1 VSRTVIEAGRAPRLF
16 RIGLHQEHHDRQ
28 ASIGCGDISAPPLL
42 NAHFHHLDYSYGHWG
57 TTTRTSTEPYGK
69 DITQPR
75 SPVPPTLW
83 PAVASHRR
91 VTTSRSLQPC
101 APQMQREVPH
111 MAQSWSSRLSRAM
124 ECLHTTSR
132 MPQIWASA
140 KLHISLC
147 LLSQLHAG
155 RGRHL
160 DARLQ
165 LGRQLL
171 VCVPSNPHWET
182 GELARSSCPIL

>member
-1 VSRTVIEAGRAPRLF
+1 LTSTPVPGSGVKDGDRGWACAKAFSNRPASGTPRSPSF
-16 RIGLHQEHHDRQ
+16 
-28 ASIGCGDISAPPLL
+28 IGCGDISAPPLL
-42 NAHFHHLDYSYGHWG
+42 NARFHDLDYSYGHWG

-111 MAQSWSSRLSRAM
+111 MAQSWSSRLSRAL

-132 MPQIWASA
+132 LPQSWAWA
-140 KLHISLC
+140 KLHVSLC

-165 LGRQLL
+165 LG
-171 VCVPSNPHWET
+171 
-182 GELARSSCPIL
+182 